1 MQDLGRSGFDEV
13 TQMHSILSATNSN
26 TKILLASVRDI
37 DSIVRMS
44 QIGINHF
51 TISTQLAKDILNDEA
66 SNAAINVFNDIT
78 GI

>member
-1 MQDLGRSGFDEV
+1 
-13 TQMHSILSATNSN
+13 
-26 TKILLASVRDI
+26 VRDI
-37 DSIVRMS
+37 DSIVRIS
-44 QIGINHF
+44 QVGINHF